1 MTQDSPASAPV
12 TRTQANLIAL
22 AEACSRVRRDVGALF
37 MAPEGTPQRLAAE
50 AHLRASLRRLLEE
63 AREED
68 TGLLLEVAAGLED
81 RL

>member
-1 MTQDSPASAPV
+1 MSQESSSSAPV

-37 MAPEGTPQRLAAE
+37 MAPEGTVQREAAE
-50 AHLRASLRRLLEE
+50 AQLRESLRRLLEE

-68 TGLLLEVAAGLED
+68 TGLFLEVAAGLD
-81 RL
+81 

>member
-1 MTQDSPASAPV
+1 VSPDSPPSAPV

-37 MAPEGTPQRLAAE
+37 MAPEGSAQRDGAE
-50 AHLRASLRRLLEE
+50 AHLRESLRRLLEE

-68 TGLLLEVAAGLED
+68 TGLFLEVAAQMD
-81 RL
+81 